1 MALVA
6 VPSKSSTVFVGNIPY
21 DTTEDDIR
29 ELFSKHG
36 KVESFRMVFDK
47 DTRQPKGY
55 GFCDFVDNET
65 AVRAM
70 KALAEVECNGRKLRL
85 DLADN
90 VLRGPARPAAARPAL
105 PNASS
110 IGSGSGMLALSAG
123 GESTSRPRLSAP
135 PQLPAPIKT
144 SGTTEATGIIKP
156 ATVDPATASAAVA
169 GDVKESPEAT
179 IAAVEA
185 HTAIAQTIAAMPQAQ
200 LMLCLGTM
208 QELARSAPEQARA
221 SLQENPQLC
230 YALLHAQF
238 ILGLS
243 MSPALPPDMNETQE
257 LRAESV
263 QRAMAN
269 QKQMAAACAAVSA
282 PPPRPVPPRQDLNLG
297 VAGKG
302 MVVPP
307 PKKRAIAPGV
317 AAPALTM
324 GPSTSGVVMPPPP
337 PAGSPTALGPATP
350 GTGAVV
356 LPPRK

>member
-1 MALVA
+1 
-6 VPSKSSTVFVGNIPY
+6 
-21 DTTEDDIR
+21 
-29 ELFSKHG
+29 
-36 KVESFRMVFDK
+36 
-47 DTRQPKGY
+47 
-55 GFCDFVDNET
+55 
-65 AVRAM
+65 
-70 KALAEVECNGRKLRL
+70 
-85 DLADN
+85 
-90 VLRGPARPAAARPAL
+90 
-105 PNASS
+105 
-110 IGSGSGMLALSAG
+110 MLALSAG
-123 GESTSRPRLSAP
+123 GESTSRPRLAGP
-135 PQLPAPIKT
+135 PQPPAPIKK
-144 SGTTEATGIIKP
+144 SGTTESSGLVKP
-156 ATVDPATASAAVA
+156 AAVDPATVSAVAA

-208 QELARSAPEQARA
+208 QELARSSPEQARA
-221 SLQENPQLC
+221 ALQENPQLC

-243 MSPALPPDMNETQE
+243 MSPTLPPDMNETQE

-269 QKQMAAACAAVSA
+269 QKQMQMAVSSANA

-307 PKKRAIAPGV
+307 PQKRQAIGKGIN
-317 AAPALTM
+317 APALM
-324 GPSTSGVVMPPPP
+324 GPSSPGLVVPPPP
-337 PAGSPTALGPATP
+337 PAATPAALGPATP

-356 LPPRK
+356 PPRKA